1 MLRGKPWSYPTIYRG
16 DLRASCRAERC
27 SLKINRRSARLNS
40 GAEVHFLQ
48 GPLEEHSSASDKKIQ
63 CHDTNHCSH
72 LAAQGQCGIAHHT
85 SEKFTSWIEQGLCS
99 ESGWNVYGTTAKRL
113 GGKVSRVKTPPP
125 SRNTNTNHNI
135 LTVRSRRARS
145 IRTKYEPLSGELSF
159 AGRSTP
165 QNKGSIQRL

>member
-1 MLRGKPWSYPTIYRG
+1 MLIENQSSFCSIKLRRGGPLPSRDSPR
-16 DLRASCRAERC
+16 
-27 SLKINRRSARLNS
+27 ARLRK
-40 GAEVHFLQ
+40 Q
-48 GPLEEHSSASDKKIQ
+48 QKIQ

-125 SRNTNTNHNI
+125 SGNTYTNHNT
-135 LTVRSRRARS
+135 LTVRSRGARS
-145 IRTKYEPLSGELSF
+145 NRTKYEPL
-159 AGRSTP
+159 STP